1 MSPGMRTFKM
11 HLDLGKSF
19 RPMTPIQITRRFIHV
34 CINTFI
40 CIYIYIYMY
49 TQYIRIYSIQDASS
63 VEYLPTFTRN
73 LSQNTSK
80 CAIFMEHLGILST
93 SILHFYIIMIN
104 HVNVCIQTHESTWT
118 STIVDDALVLELD
131 LIATI
136 ILGAVLTVGGFGQE
150 GAITDPVTLTSH
162 LRLLRCLWCDLRW
175 GHQTMEYRVV
185 VLVYSGGSC

>member
-1 MSPGMRTFKM
+1 MTYRGEKNSYPFTRLSIQGCTFIYSFISSGPNLYSWIFLVANHWQSHTLGNGSYANIIASTTVNYVSGIPDESGYETFKM

-40 CIYIYIYMY
+40 CIYIYMY

-93 SILHFYIIMIN
+93 SILH
-104 HVNVCIQTHESTWT
+104 ST
-118 STIVDDALVLELD
+118 
-131 LIATI
+131 
-136 ILGAVLTVGGFGQE
+136 
-150 GAITDPVTLTSH
+150 
-162 LRLLRCLWCDLRW
+162 
-175 GHQTMEYRVV
+175 
-185 VLVYSGGSC
+185 